1 MSHVSTAAPMTT
13 RHTSCAP
20 VQRITVASLGSCQ
33 THLVVEEA
41 MKPRDAGCTT
51 VTPLRRPQHAH
62 TCVGR
67 NAPHV
72 SACSTQSRYPRPWT
86 AQWNE
91 KLGHHHPMG
100 HHHRAITLPGSSL
113 CLLQA
118 TRRWGAPGR
127 YSGGEASTLP
137 ASPLLPHPGIARP
150 FAFYLWPRLWPAI
163 VVTEGDTTAASR
175 QPLPMMLQV
184 SKPLHFRHSTLR
196 ADSRIRH

>member
-1 MSHVSTAAPMTT
+1 MSHVSTAAAMTT
-13 RHTSCAP
+13 RQTSCAP

-67 NAPHV
+67 NAPQV

-91 KLGHHHPMG
+91 KLGHHHPITTG
-100 HHHRAITLPGSSL
+100 LSLSPDHHCVSFKPLADGARRDATLVEKHQLSQHHLFFHTQVLHAPSHSIYGLDSGRRLSSREG
-113 CLLQA
+113 
-118 TRRWGAPGR
+118 TRR
-127 YSGGEASTLP
+127 
-137 ASPLLPHPGIARP
+137 PHQDNPYP
-150 FAFYLWPRLWPAI
+150 
-163 VVTEGDTTAASR
+163 
-175 QPLPMMLQV
+175 
-184 SKPLHFRHSTLR
+184 
-196 ADSRIRH
+196 